1 MFQLAVSFSFVKS
14 TSVLESTSCLQFTYS
29 STVLLA
35 LLKNDMLSIKQDK
48 ITVQMHVPKKLNSSC

>member
-35 LLKNDMLSIKQDK
+35 LLNNDMLSIKQDK
-48 ITVQMHVPKKLNSSC
+48 IAMQMHVPKKLNSSC